1 MTERLVANGVLL
13 TSLPP
18 LLAAE
23 VEVRQPRL
31 IDVDDASPTFE
42 QLEHLLGVQH
52 SRDEAPF
59 RVASV
64 LDFLDDAVAHIEVV
78 PEHLPDKMDRVVE
91 LFRLEEVTLDLVR
104 FPYMLAGLD
113 VVLDRAH

>member
-1 MTERLVANGVLL
+1 MTKELVADSVLL
-13 TSLPP
+13 TPLPP

-31 IDVDDASPTFE
+31 IDVDDASPAFE

-64 LDFLDDAVAHIEVV
+64 LDFLDDPVAHIEVI
-78 PEHLPDKMDRVVE
+78 PKHLPDKMDRVIK

-104 FPYMLAGLD
+104 FPYVLARLD
-113 VVLDRAH
+113 VVLDSAH